1 MKRDKSRGFFEYK
14 KIELEPILSLTKE
27 KKRTNDTKL
36 LSRHKRKYVMRV
48 LDSGRASMA
57 APVHYKLD
65 GVLSPSPLPLPPVVS
80 FRRTIQFV
88 LRDKRYGAD
97 ERDK

>member
-1 MKRDKSRGFFEYK
+1 MRALQTTAEQAWPLLCIANWMEFS
-14 KIELEPILSLTKE
+14 LS
-27 KKRTNDTKL
+27 
-36 LSRHKRKYVMRV
+36 
-48 LDSGRASMA
+48 
-57 APVHYKLD
+57 
-65 GVLSPSPLPLPPVVS
+65 LSPSIVP

>member
-1 MKRDKSRGFFEYK
+1 VDS
-14 KIELEPILSLTKE
+14 PID
-27 KKRTNDTKL
+27 KKRGANGTKL
-36 LSRHKRKYVMRV
+36 LSRLARV
-48 LDSGRASMA
+48 RARNARAIDSGARMA
-57 APVHYKLD
+57 ASVHCKLD
-65 GVLSPSPLPLPPVVS
+65 GVLSSLMVF